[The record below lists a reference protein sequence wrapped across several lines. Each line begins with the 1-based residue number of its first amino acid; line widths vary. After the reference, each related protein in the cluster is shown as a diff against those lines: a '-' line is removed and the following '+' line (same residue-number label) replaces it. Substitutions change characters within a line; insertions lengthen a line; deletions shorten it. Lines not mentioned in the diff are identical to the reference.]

1 MKNLGLA
8 ILVALAISTG
18 ARAQENNTTTAAP
31 VPVDPITKMITYE
44 GVVEVKGATAIM
56 LYQRTLEW
64 FNSNYKNPTDV
75 IRDNDEAG
83 NKIVGKHRFKI
94 TNPPDKSG
102 VRGDAGLVQYTI
114 TIASRDGRFKY
125 EITEFSWKQLS
136 VYPCERWLDKSA
148 PGYSEVYNEY
158 LIQIDKEMLNL
169 IANFK
174 NYISHEKPVKDKDTW

>member
-1 MKNLGLA
+1 MKNLGFA
-8 ILVALAISTG
+8 ILAVLASISSI
-18 ARAQENNTTTAAP
+18 RAQNNNTTTAAP

-44 GVVEVKGATAIM
+44 GVVEVKGAAAKT
-56 LYQRTLEW
+56 LYKRSLEW

-75 IRDNDEAG
+75 IRENDESG

-102 VRGDAGLVQYTI
+102 VRGDAGLVQYTV
-114 TIASRDGRFKY
+114 TLASREGRFKY

-136 VYPCERWLDKSA
+136 VYACERWLDKSA
-148 PGYSEVYNEY
+148 AGYLDVYNDY
-158 LIQIDKEMLNL
+158 LIQIDKEMQDL

-174 NYISHEKPVKDKDTW
+174 NYLTHEKPVKDKDSW